1 MFLGRKITKRCG
13 NEGQHKD
20 LEEKQAAI
28 SYTSEAT
35 NMGADL
41 SNGEFT
47 FFGNSLIVGCLSNFV
62 SCPLYNLL

>member
-1 MFLGRKITKRCG
+1 MISYFKKIESMFLGRKITKRCG

-41 SNGEFT
+41 SNGEFIFLQPGGE
-47 FFGNSLIVGCLSNFV
+47 FFI
-62 SCPLYNLL
+62 